1 MDSFL
6 SKFCFVSVPFLGAEK
21 RCDSFYAAGASFPNV
36 SSIYFSSEI
45 RWIALYNT
53 VHMRLF
59 STMIFDGSESQVQRF
74 LLVGILTHSKTL
86 ITV

>member
-1 MDSFL
+1 MPAWLAWRLKALDSFL

-21 RCDSFYAAGASFPNV
+21 RCDSFSHVAGASFPNV

-53 VHMRLF
+53 VHIAAFQHHDL
-59 STMIFDGSESQVQRF
+59 
-74 LLVGILTHSKTL
+74 
-86 ITV
+86 